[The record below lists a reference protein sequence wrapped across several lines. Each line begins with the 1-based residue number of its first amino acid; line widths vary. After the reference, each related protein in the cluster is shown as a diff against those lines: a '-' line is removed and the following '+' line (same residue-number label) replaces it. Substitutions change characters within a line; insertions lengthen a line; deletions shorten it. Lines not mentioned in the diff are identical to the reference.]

1 MTRIQIAVIAN
12 EVKQSS
18 KTKMHFWL
26 RLLGSAF
33 AVDAPDFFNFSL
45 PHFKKC
51 VTVIKYG
58 ILISFP

>member
-1 MTRIQIAVIAN
+1 
-12 EVKQSS
+12 
-18 KTKMHFWL
+18 MHFWL

-58 ILISFP
+58 NLISFP